1 MATSAGGES
10 LPSRRDLLTLA
21 SGALATR
28 ILAASPREPHASFP
42 TEPRMRLAV
51 TSYPFRTYL
60 VSPKNPERDAHLP
73 AMDMTA
79 FPAFIAERF
88 GVFNINPLVNH
99 FASTEPAYLE
109 AFRSALQRA
118 RSHIVDLGLPGGYFY
133 DADAAVRESSVAAAK
148 KFVDIAA
155 QVGSPSVR
163 LHVEGSKGAK
173 PNVAVAASSLGEVTG
188 YGEKKNI
195 VINLENDNQV
205 AEDPFF
211 LVAVIEKVKNP
222 YLRALPDFGNDLIG
236 HDHAYNHRAVK
247 AMLGQVFNLCH
258 VKDVVENEQGQAQ
271 HVDLGDMFSLAK
283 ASGYRGYFS
292 MEFET
297 RAGDP
302 IAGTKRLVDET
313 LKYLT

>member
-1 MATSAGGES
+1 MATATPGKWH
-10 LPSRRDLLTLA
+10 PSRRDLLTCA
-21 SGALATR
+21 SAALVAGM
-28 ILAASPREPHASFP
+28 LPASPREPNASFP
-42 TEPRMRLAV
+42 TAPRMRLAV

-60 VSPKNPERDAHLP
+60 VSPKNPTRDAHLP

-79 FPAFIAERF
+79 FPAFIAEKF

-99 FASTEPAYLE
+99 FASTEPAYLD
-109 AFRSALQRA
+109 AFQSALQKA
-118 RSHIVDLGLPGGYFY
+118 HSHIVDLGLPGGHFY
-133 DADAAVRESSVAAAK
+133 AADAAVRESSVAAAK
-148 KFVDIAA
+148 TFVDVAA

-163 LHVEGSKGAK
+163 LHIEGSKGVK
-173 PNVAVAASSLGEVTG
+173 PDVAVASSSLGEVAG

-211 LVAVIEKVKNP
+211 LVAVIEKVKSP
-222 YLRALPDFGNDLIG
+222 YLRALPDFGNDLIDR
-236 HDHAYNHRAVK
+236 DHAYNHRAVK
-247 AMLGQVFNLCH
+247 AMLGHVYNMCH
-258 VKDVVENEQGQAQ
+258 VKDVVENENGVAQ
-271 HVDLGDMFSLAK
+271 HVDLGYMFGLAK

-302 IAGTKRLVDET
+302 VTGTKRLVDDT
-313 LKYLT
+313 LKYLS